1 MDGVSVASGIAGLI
15 TLALQVSG
23 AIAIYVTSIKDRAKN
38 IEELHNELL
47 LLSEVLSR
55 LRDFLTSERAKGRA
69 FDTNSV
75 LQKAISD
82 CRDRI
87 ERIGEKLKPLE
98 GGPIS
103 RAIDKLKWP
112 FEQREVNYLIDNL
125 RRYGQTFHFAVTVE
139 GCDLLAR
146 TSEDAAKGLQEML
159 EVSRKITELSAQ
171 MGLSNEEA
179 AKRAAQIQEIIAL
192 IPMLTSTALDVTEL
206 THAARMA
213 ELREQERRTTDILD
227 WLAPVSWLHKHR
239 DLQLRRSEGTGVWF
253 LQHRDFLAW
262 VQADTVEHDLL
273 CVGGPG
279 AGKSILCS
287 LIVDHL
293 RSTFKDPNVAVAYYY
308 YDYSDQQSQNPI
320 NLARAVLR
328 QLSMNGNS
336 VPSAV
341 AEFYQRTRNDVKDQ
355 TWFHD
360 LLSIIRRVAAT
371 YTQSFVIID
380 ALDEADIKSQHAGLF
395 EVLDALRDSGR
406 AKILATA
413 RSHVL
418 NNTMRFNNPVM
429 VDIIAN
435 SHDIRLFLART
446 IEERP
451 DMADV
456 LDSKLKEQILETLSQ
471 KANGMF
477 LLPAMQIRT
486 ILDQVTKADVR
497 RSLTH
502 LSSNLTEAF
511 QSTIRRITSLPAAR
525 KDLAFKALMWI
536 SHARRP
542 LRATELQQA
551 MAMRLDDDDLDLDN
565 VASVRTIV
573 DCCCGLV
580 QVDSES
586 SIIRLVHHSLEEY
599 LREHD
604 HGLFDDASRAITKIC
619 LKFLA
624 LDYAKQLPFK
634 NRHNFH
640 EALDL
645 LPFLEYA
652 ATEWGF
658 HASNVPIAEFRHQ
671 ATAVLNDSL
680 ALIAIARIRDR
691 HSFDFRKW
699 KEKAWHWAYSG
710 GAGISIVATFGLADL
725 LEILVNENKQNLCLD
740 ARDVYGSTPLHE
752 AAMQGHDR
760 VAEILIGHGAQ
771 LLDRNYGSATPLY
784 LAVAYGR
791 LSTVKFLLGFDH
803 AQVNTPGPRGL
814 TPLHK
819 ATEQG
824 NVDIVTMLLQAG
836 AVVATQD
843 NFGMTALHLAARRGY
858 LSLVRLLGVAGRAVG
873 VQDKDGLCALDHAAT
888 GGYTAIVRYLL
899 ENGGNMWHKGHEAW
913 TPLHRACRG
922 GHTDIVSLFLEHDA
936 DVFAADRKGNIPL
949 HLAVRSGNMST
960 VRALLD
966 HDPQLKREQL
976 FARDRK
982 GSTPR
987 LVAFFTAHYDM
998 HKYLRAE
1005 EWALLGTEPSDAN
1018 ILTNAIERGDL
1029 EAVRVHLTNNPDGLN
1044 QCDENGQPP
1053 LHVSLQENQRDI
1065 VNFLLESGASIE
1077 SVGFHGWR
1085 PLHIAASL
1093 GNLELV
1099 EVCLQHGADV
1109 KSRTR
1114 TRQTPMHKAASSRS
1128 ASVVRRLIEAGADP
1142 NDRNDR
1148 GMTALH
1154 VAAHQNDIQ
1163 IVRLLVNEHG
1173 MDVLAKD
1180 FMKLTAATWAERSG
1194 HLEVLAFLRR
1204 EAKKVK
1210 SAARVVADRQEDTLP
1225 SSTFGLQMMHLPDTS
1240 IEDDIEEIE
1249 IEGEM
1254 DALLVSTEVSA

>member
-23 AIAIYVTSIKDRAKN
+23 AIAVYVTSIKDRSKN
-38 IEELHNELL
+38 IRELHEELL
-47 LLSEVLSR
+47 LLSEVLSS
-55 LRDFLTSERAKGRA
+55 LRDFLTSERAKGRS
-69 FDTNSV
+69 FDNNSV

-98 GGPIS
+98 GGRVS

-112 FEQREVNYLIDNL
+112 FEQREVNHLIDNL
-125 RRYGQTFHFAVTVE
+125 RRYGQTFHFAISVE

-159 EVSRKITELSAQ
+159 DVSRKISELSAQ

-179 AKRAAQIQEIIAL
+179 AKRAAQIQEIIVL
-192 IPMLTSTALDVTEL
+192 IPTLANTALDVNEL

-227 WLAPVSWLHKHR
+227 WLAPVSWLYKHR

-253 LQHRDFLAW
+253 LKSRDFQAW
-262 VQADTVEHDLL
+262 LQADTAAYDLL
-273 CVGGPG
+273 CIGGPG

-308 YDYSDQQSQNPI
+308 YDYSDQQSQNST
-320 NLARAVLR
+320 NLARALLR
-328 QLSMNGNS
+328 QLSMNGNT

-341 AEFYQRTRNDVKDQ
+341 SEFYQRTRNDVKDQ

-360 LLSIIRRVAAT
+360 LLSIMRRVAVT
-371 YTQSFVIID
+371 YTHCFVVID
-380 ALDEADIKSQHAGLF
+380 ALDEADTQSQRTGLF

-418 NNTMRFNNPVM
+418 NTTMRFTSPVM
-429 VDIIAN
+429 VNIVAN
-435 SHDIRLFLART
+435 SHDLRLFLART

-451 DMADV
+451 DMADI
-456 LDSKLKEQILETLSQ
+456 LDNKLKEQILETLCQ

-477 LLPAMQIRT
+477 LLPALQIRT

-502 LSSNLTEAF
+502 LSTNLTEAF
-511 QSTIRRITSLPAAR
+511 HSTIRRITNLPVTK

-542 LRATELQQA
+542 LRAIELQQA
-551 MAMRLDDDDLDLDN
+551 MAMRLDDDDLDLEN
-565 VASVRTIV
+565 MSSVRTII

-580 QVDSES
+580 EVDSES

-604 HGLFDDASRAITKIC
+604 HGLFDDANLIIMKTC
-619 LKFLA
+619 LKCLM
-624 LDYAKQLPFK
+624 LDSTKKLPFK
-634 NRHNFH
+634 NRNDFH
-640 EALDL
+640 EAIDQF
-645 LPFLEYA
+645 PFLQYA

-658 HASNVPIAEFRHQ
+658 HSNGASIEEFRDQ
-671 ATAVLNDSL
+671 AIAVLNDSL
-680 ALIAIARIRDR
+680 ALIAIARIRDH
-691 HSFDFRKW
+691 HSADFHKW
-699 KEKAWHWAYSG
+699 KEKTWVWAYSG
-710 GAGISIVATFGLADL
+710 GAGISLVATFGLAEL
-725 LEILVNENKQNLCLD
+725 LEILINESKHNICLD
-740 ARDVYGSTPLHE
+740 ARNMYGSTPLHE
-752 AAMQGHDR
+752 AALQGHDR
-760 VAEILIGHGAQ
+760 VAEILIGRGAD

-784 LAVAYGR
+784 LAVSYGR
-791 LSTVKFLLGFDH
+791 LSMVKLLLKFNRMQLD
-803 AQVNTPGPRGL
+803 VPGPRGL

-824 NVDIVTMLLQAG
+824 NVEIVTTLLQAG
-836 AVVATQD
+836 ALVAAQD
-843 NFGMTALHLAARRGY
+843 SIKTTALHVAARRGY
-858 LSLVRLLGVAGRAVG
+858 LSIVRLLVLAGGLVD
-873 VQDKDGLCALDHAAT
+873 VQDRDGLCPLDYAAT
-888 GGYTAIVRYLL
+888 GGYTEIVRYLL

-913 TPLHRACRG
+913 TPLHRASRG
-922 GHTDIVSLFLEHDA
+922 GHTDTVSLFLRRNA
-936 DVFAADRKGNIPL
+936 DVLAADMRGSIPL
-949 HLAVRSGNMST
+949 HSAVRSGNMST
-960 VRALLD
+960 ARVLLE

-976 FARDRK
+976 FMRDRK

-987 LVAFFTAHYDM
+987 IVAFFTAHYDI

-1018 ILTNAIERGDL
+1018 ILTSAVERGDL
-1029 EAVRVHLTNNPDGLN
+1029 EAVRVHLTNNPDALH
-1044 QCDENGQPP
+1044 QCDEDGQPP
-1053 LHVSLQENQRDI
+1053 LHVSLQENQRD
-1065 VNFLLESGASIE
+1065 VVDFLLESGASIE

-1099 EVCLQHGADV
+1099 DVCLDHGADV

-1114 TRQTPMHKAASSRS
+1114 TRQTAMHKAASSHS
-1128 ASVVRRLIEAGADP
+1128 AAVVRRLIEAGADP

-1154 VAAHQNDIQ
+1154 IAAHQNDIQ
-1163 IVRLLVNEHG
+1163 TVRLLVNEHG
-1173 MDVLAKD
+1173 IDVLTKD
-1180 FMKLTAATWAERSG
+1180 FMKLTPAMWAERSG
-1194 HLEVLAFLRR
+1194 HLEVLAFLRA

-1210 SAARVVADRQEDTLP
+1210 SATRAAAEKQERTPLDSALE
-1225 SSTFGLQMMHLPDTS
+1225 LQTHLPD
-1240 IEDDIEEIE
+1240 IEDDVEDIELDD
-1249 IEGEM
+1249 GM
-1254 DALLVSTEVSA
+1254 DSLHGSTAVYA

>member
-23 AIAIYVTSIKDRAKN
+23 AIAVYVTSIKDRSKN
-38 IEELHNELL
+38 IRELHEELL
-47 LLSEVLSR
+47 LLSEVLGS
-55 LRDFLTSERAKGRA
+55 LREFLTSERAKGRS
-69 FDTNSV
+69 FDNNSV

-98 GGPIS
+98 GGKVS

-112 FEQREVNYLIDNL
+112 FEQREVNHLIDNL

-159 EVSRKITELSAQ
+159 GVSRKISELSAQ

-192 IPMLTSTALDVTEL
+192 IPMLTNTALDVNEL

-239 DLQLRRSEGTGVWF
+239 DLQLRRSKGTGVWF
-253 LQHRDFLAW
+253 LQNRDYLAW
-262 VQADTVEHDLL
+262 LQADTAEHDLL

-308 YDYSDQQSQNPI
+308 YDFSDQQSQTPI
-320 NLARAVLR
+320 NLARTLLR
-328 QLSMNGNS
+328 QLSMNGNT

-360 LLSIIRRVAAT
+360 LLSILRRVAAT
-371 YTQSFVIID
+371 YTQCFVVID
-380 ALDEADIKSQHAGLF
+380 ALDEADIHSQRTGLF

-406 AKILATA
+406 AKILALA
-413 RSHVL
+413 RPHVL
-418 NNTMRFNNPVM
+418 NNTMRFASPVV
-429 VDIIAN
+429 VDIIAH
-435 SHDIRLFLART
+435 SHDLRLFLARA

-451 DMADV
+451 DMADI
-456 LDSKLKEQILETLSQ
+456 LDDNLKEQILETLCQ
-471 KANGMF
+471 MANGMF
-477 LLPAMQIRT
+477 LLPALQIRT
-486 ILDQVTKADVR
+486 ILDQVTKAAVR

-502 LSSNLTEAF
+502 LSTNLTEAF
-511 QSTIRRITSLPAAR
+511 QSTIQRITNLPLA
-525 KDLAFKALMWI
+525 KKELAFKVLMWI

-542 LRATELQQA
+542 LRAIELQQA
-551 MAMRLDDDDLDLDN
+551 MAMQPDDDNMDLEN
-565 VASVRTIV
+565 MSPVRTIV

-580 QVDSES
+580 EVDRES
-586 SIIRLVHHSLEEY
+586 FIIRLVHHSLEEY

-604 HGLFDDASRAITKIC
+604 HGLFDDASLIITKTC
-619 LKFLA
+619 LKFLI
-624 LDYAKQLPFK
+624 LDFTKHLPFK
-634 NRHNFH
+634 NRNEFH
-640 EALDL
+640 QAIDD
-645 LPFLEYA
+645 LPFLDYA

-658 HASNVPIAEFRHQ
+658 HAGAAPVEQFRAQ
-671 ATAVLNDSL
+671 AIGVLNDSL

-691 HSFDFRKW
+691 YSAEFRKW
-699 KEKAWHWAYSG
+699 KEKAWVWASSG
-710 GAGISIVATFGLADL
+710 GAGISLVASFGLAEL
-725 LEILVNENKQNLCLD
+725 LEILINENKLNLCLD
-740 ARDVYGSTPLHE
+740 ARNMYGSTPLHE
-752 AAMQGHDR
+752 AALQGHDR
-760 VAEILIGHGAQ
+760 VAEILIGYGAN

-784 LAVAYGR
+784 LAVSYGR
-791 LSTVKFLLGFDH
+791 LSMVKLLLKFNHTQLD
-803 AQVNTPGPRGL
+803 TPGPRGL

-819 ATEQG
+819 AAEQG
-824 NVDIVTMLLQAG
+824 NVDIVTALLQAG
-836 AVVATQD
+836 ALVAAQD
-843 NFGMTALHLAARRGY
+843 NSGMTALHLAARRGH
-858 LSLVRLLGVAGRAVG
+858 LSLVRLLVLAGGLVDI
-873 VQDKDGLCALDHAAT
+873 QDRDGLCPLDYAAT
-888 GGYTAIVRYLL
+888 GGYTEVVRYLL

-913 TPLHRACRG
+913 TPLHRAARG
-922 GHTDIVSLFLEHDA
+922 GHTDTVSFFLQHHG
-936 DVFAADRKGNIPL
+936 DVLAADLRGNIPI
-949 HLAVRSGNMST
+949 HLAVRSGSMST
-960 VRALLD
+960 TRVLLEFGS
-966 HDPQLKREQL
+966 QLKREQI
-976 FARDRK
+976 FVQDRK

-987 LVAFFTAHYDM
+987 TVAFFTAHYDI

-1018 ILTNAIERGDL
+1018 ILTSAIERGDL
-1029 EAVRVHLTNNPDGLN
+1029 EAVRIHLTNNPDALY
-1044 QCDENGQPP
+1044 QCDEDGQPP
-1053 LHVSLQENQRDI
+1053 LHVSLQEKQRAI
-1065 VNFLLESGASIE
+1065 VDFLLESGASIE
-1077 SVGFHGWR
+1077 SVGYHGWR
-1085 PLHIAASL
+1085 PIHIAASL

-1099 EVCLQHGADV
+1099 DVCLNHGADV
-1109 KSRTR
+1109 KSRTQ
-1114 TRQTPMHKAASSRS
+1114 TRQTAMHKAASSHS
-1128 ASVVRRLIEAGADP
+1128 AAVVRRLIEAGADP

-1163 IVRLLVNEHG
+1163 TVRLLVGEYG
-1173 MDVLAKD
+1173 MDVFTRD
-1180 FMKLTAATWAERSG
+1180 FMKLTPAMWAERSG
-1194 HLEVLAFLRR
+1194 HLEVLAFLRA
-1204 EAKKVK
+1204 EAKKIRTATR
-1210 SAARVVADRQEDTLP
+1210 AAADEQQQTTLGSP
-1225 SSTFGLQMMHLPDTS
+1225 RDKQMRLLN
-1240 IEDDIEEIE
+1240 
-1249 IEGEM
+1249 IEGNVEDVDFDDEM
-1254 DALLVSTEVSA
+1254 D